1 MAGADVNAQDSV
13 TGYTPLH
20 VALLRIR
27 YQSPPKP
34 ENLSMINLL
43 LSNGADS
50 SIVADDGTSAL
61 DIDEHQVTRHL
72 RLTVSLCTARCCMS
86 RVPG

>member
-34 ENLSMINLL
+34 ENLSMFNLL

-50 SIVADDGTSAL
+50 SIVAYDGTTAL
-61 DIDEHQVTRHL
+61 DIDEHQVTR
-72 RLTVSLCTARCCMS
+72 RISD
-86 RVPG
+86 